1 MRPSTA
7 GATAFALSTGLDR
20 RAIDPLLASVSTM
33 LIVLTLMLMMVL
45 DRFYG
50 LDRVLSGKT

>member
-1 MRPSTA
+1 MYNHIAHT
-7 GATAFALSTGLDR
+7 
-20 RAIDPLLASVSTM
+20 IDPLLASVSTVM
-33 LIVLTLMLMMVL
+33 IVLTLVLMIVL